1 MTAYLTTDDV
11 IDIYI
16 YAIRATGNE
25 PQGLRDRGLLESAVM
40 RPQFLAH
47 YQDADLFEQ
56 AAALAHG
63 ISRSQAFVDG
73 NKRAGLQAVSIFL
86 RMNGYRLPPDR
97 LAFARLL
104 LAATA
109 PEMSSQDGEAM
120 LAAWL
125 RAHAVLTPD

>member
-1 MTAYLTTDDV
+1 MTEYLSTDDV
-11 IDIYI
+11 IDLYI
-16 YAIRATGNE
+16 VAVRATGDE

-47 YQDADLFEQ
+47 YEDADLFEQ

-73 NKRAGLQAVSIFL
+73 NKRAALQAVSIFL
-86 RMNGYRLPPDR
+86 RLNGRRLPDDR
-97 LAFARLL
+97 MPFARLIL
-104 LAATA
+104 EVAD
-109 PEMSSQDGEAM
+109 PEIDAEQAEQI

-125 RAHAVLTPD
+125 REHTASA

>member
-1 MTAYLTTDDV
+1 MTEYLSTDDV
-11 IDIYI
+11 IDLYI
-16 YAIRATGNE
+16 CAVTATGDT

-47 YQDADLFEQ
+47 YGGADLFEQ
-56 AAALAHG
+56 TAALAHG

-86 RMNGYRLPPDR
+86 RINGYRLPDDR
-97 LAFARLL
+97 MPFARLL
-104 LAATA
+104 LEVAD
-109 PEMSSQDGEAM
+109 PEIEAEQAEQR

-125 RAHAVLTPD
+125 REHTVPA